1 MFGHANEHSKSRL
14 QPQVG
19 LIVGLLL
26 CGKPAT
32 SARQR
37 RNDMNDSSP
46 SGLLPVGMHDILP
59 PAAGFEAE
67 MVESLMGAFAAEGY
81 ERVKPPLV
89 EFEDS
94 LLAGSG
100 AAMSRHTFRMMDPVS
115 QRMMG
120 VRPDMTI
127 QIARIAATRLAAAPR
142 PLRLSYAGQ
151 VLRVMGDE
159 MRPER
164 QFGQVGAELIG
175 SREPA
180 GDAEVVR
187 ISAGALAALGVAGLS
202 VDISLPDL
210 VPMAAVALGIA
221 GDQAA
226 RLRKALDRKDVT
238 AVAQHAGE
246 TGMLFGRLLR
256 AAGPARQALAALR
269 ALDLPVEAREEV
281 ERIAA
286 IVATIARDAPG
297 LTLTVDPVESRGF
310 EYHTGLCFTLF
321 ADGVQAELGRGGRYL
336 AGVHHAQGAGEP
348 ATGFT
353 LYTDVLLRAL
363 PAPQPR
369 RRIYVPFGA
378 LQSRAAAL
386 RVEGWITVAGLAPV
400 GDAKTE
406 ARRLLCTHV
415 LDAETARAL

>member
-1 MFGHANEHSKSRL
+1 
-14 QPQVG
+14 
-19 LIVGLLL
+19 
-26 CGKPAT
+26 
-32 SARQR
+32 
-37 RNDMNDSSP
+37 MNDLARR
-46 SGLLPVGMHDILP
+46 GLLPAGMHDILP
-59 PAAGFEAE
+59 PDAAFEAE
-67 MVESLMGAFAAEGY
+67 VVERLMAALAAEGY

-94 LLAGSG
+94 LLAGAG
-100 AAMSRHTFRMMDPVS
+100 AAMARHTFRMMDPVS

-127 QIARIAATRLAAAPR
+127 QIARIAATRLKAAPR

-151 VLRVMGDE
+151 VLRVIGDE

-175 SREPA
+175 ASDPA

-187 ISAGALAALGVAGLS
+187 ISAGAVSGLGVSGLS

-210 VPMAAVALGIA
+210 VPMAASALGIT
-221 GDQAA
+221 GDDAA
-226 RLRKALDRKDVT
+226 RLRKALDRKDST
-238 AVAQHAGE
+238 GVAQFAGRAAV
-246 TGMLFGRLLR
+246 LFDRLLR
-256 AAGPARQALAALR
+256 AAGPAPQALDALR
-269 ALDLPVEAREEV
+269 KLDLPAAARDEV

-286 IVATIARDAPG
+286 IVAIIARDAPD
-297 LTLTVDPVESRGF
+297 LKLTVDPVESRGF

-321 ADGVQAELGRGGRYL
+321 AAGVQAELGRGGRYV
-336 AGVHHAQGAGEP
+336 AGADHAPGQGEP

-363 PAPQPR
+363 PSPKPGR
-369 RRIYVPFGA
+369 RVYLPSGTA
-378 LQSRAAAL
+378 QARAAAL
-386 RVEGWITVAGLAPV
+386 RKDGWITIAGLAPV
-400 GDAKTE
+400 GDAKAE

-415 LDAETARAL
+415 LDADAPRALQGDTQ